1 MFIREKAESFAEFKK
16 NYPAE
21 EKVKLLRRLAEVT
34 SFEEYF
40 RKK

>member
-1 MFIREKAESFAEFKK
+1 VYIREKAESFAEFKK
-16 NYPAE
+16 NYPAR
-21 EKVKLLRRLAEVT
+21 KKIKLLKRLAEVT